1 MADEIR
7 KLAEQT
13 SDAASEINLI
23 VNKIQN
29 NTLRT
34 AESMSEVTAEVSS
47 GLSKVKETSQIFT
60 KISEA
65 VEDVDLQMESVS
77 ATASLLSIN
86 SDMVLGSVSAVAEIA
101 NKFVTNTETI
111 SAVSQEQLASMEE
124 VTASAEMLNEVVIEL
139 NKLIEKFKV

>member
-1 MADEIR
+1 M
-7 KLAEQT
+7 
-13 SDAASEINLI
+13 
-23 VNKIQN
+23 
-29 NTLRT
+29 
-34 AESMSEVTAEVSS
+34 
-47 GLSKVKETSQIFT
+47 KETSQIFT

-111 SAVSQEQLASMEE
+111 SAVSQEQLESMEE